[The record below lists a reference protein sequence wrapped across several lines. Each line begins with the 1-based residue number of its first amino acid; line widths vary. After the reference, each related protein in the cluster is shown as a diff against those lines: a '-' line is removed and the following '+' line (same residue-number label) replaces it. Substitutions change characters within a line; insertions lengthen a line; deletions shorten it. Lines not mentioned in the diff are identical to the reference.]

1 MTTLLFDA
9 PAWLL
14 VLLAIVGLAVTF
26 TGLRRGQINMRN
38 TGLAMLA
45 AAALLFVLRATVQT
59 DEKQVEKQARG
70 LVEAVSR
77 KDWATA
83 AKYLRH
89 ARMYEW
95 DGDELVRRA
104 TELSAHYGLTGVVV
118 NSVDVQRDPN
128 VITATLSVTSS
139 HQGTYVDSV
148 PSTWKFEY
156 QKRAEGWVL
165 TKLFATRVGTFEM
178 GQAEEIIRMK

>member
-9 PAWLL
+9 PTWLL
-14 VLLAIVGLAVTF
+14 ALLAVFGLAVTF

-59 DEKQVEKQARG
+59 DEKRVEKATRG

-95 DGDELVRRA
+95 DGDELVRQA
-104 TELSAHYGLTGVVV
+104 TELSTHYGLTGVVV
-118 NSVDVQRDPN
+118 NSVDVHRDPN
-128 VITATLSVTSS
+128 VITATVSVTSS

-165 TKLFATRVGTFEM
+165 TNLIPAKIGIGDTGK
-178 GQAEEIIRMK
+178 AEDIIRMK